1 MTHLTLRRYL
11 GLLRSQGRSSRT
23 VARKLAALRSF
34 FRHLCREGVLEEN
47 PAAVVSSPRLEKR
60 LPRYLHVKEVEDLL
74 RQPDSSPLGLRDR
87 AVLEMLYG
95 TGARIAEIWALDVDD
110 VDLEGEF
117 VRLTGKRRKE
127 RLVPLGSCARSA
139 LSRYLR
145 EVRPMLLRA
154 ADRPGRSGSPG
165 SRALFLNRRG
175 GRLSVR
181 GLRRLV
187 DKYVRR
193 LARERRVTP
202 HALRHSF
209 ATHLLDNGADIRSVQ
224 EMLGHASLSTTQIY
238 THVSQARIRAV
249 YRNAHPRAFTPEEAA
264 ARRGTALGPD
274 GARRSGE
281 EDR

>member
-1 MTHLTLRRYL
+1 
-11 GLLRSQGRSSRT
+11 

-34 FRHLCREGVLEEN
+34 FKHLCREGVLEEN

-95 TGARIAEIWALDVDD
+95 TGARIAEIRALDMDD
-110 VDLEGEF
+110 VDLEGGF

-127 RLVPLGSCARSA
+127 RLVPLGSYARSA
-139 LSRYLR
+139 LVRYLS

-238 THVSQARIRAV
+238 THVSQTRIRAV
-249 YRNAHPRAFTPEEAA
+249 YRNAHPRALTPEEAA
-264 ARRGTALGPD
+264 ARRGTASGPG